1 MTFDNGVE
9 AEIIALNGWLECD
22 MPLNTQIGN
31 ITKGEIIEKL
41 KQTIE
46 DYERKNSPSK

>member
-9 AEIIALNGWLECD
+9 EEKRDLRGWLADEQ
-22 MPLNTQIGN
+22 PLNTKIGHR
-31 ITKGEIIEKL
+31 TKGEIIEKL

-46 DYERKNSPSK
+46 DYERKNSHSK